1 MCSAK
6 RKYFWRAISS
16 REKPVGGLANIK
28 KLFGGKMIIYP
39 AIDLRGG
46 KVVRL
51 KEGDPARMT
60 WYSDD
65 AAETARRW
73 LTMGAKWLHVVN
85 LDGAFGEGDGANQ
98 QALLSILNVSN
109 EFGADVQFGGGLRSL
124 DAVTQALSL
133 GVSRIVL
140 GTIAV
145 EHSNVV
151 ASALKKFGAEK
162 IAVGIDAR
170 DGMVRV
176 RGWQSDGGISAQDLA
191 LHMRILGLGTVIFTD
206 VSRDGMGYGL
216 NISATRALADVSGLD
231 VIASGGV
238 HTLDDV
244 LAAKEAGLSGVIIG
258 RALYEGT
265 ISTDCFRQSE

>member
-1 MCSAK
+1 MS
-6 RKYFWRAISS
+6 F
-16 REKPVGGLANIK
+16 
-28 KLFGGKMIIYP
+28 IIYP
-39 AIDLRGG
+39 AVDLRSG

-60 WYSDD
+60 AYSDD
-65 AAETARRW
+65 PAETAKRW
-73 LTMGAKWLHVVN
+73 LTMGAKWLHVIN

-98 QALLSILNVSN
+98 QALFSILKVTN

-124 DAVTQALSL
+124 DSMSQALNF

-140 GTIAV
+140 GTTAV
-145 EHSNVV
+145 EQPDVV
-151 ASALKKFGAEK
+151 TNALKKFGVEK

-170 DGMVRV
+170 DGVVRV
-176 RGWQSDGGISAQDLA
+176 RGWQSDGGVSAQDLA
-191 LHMRILGLGTVIFTD
+191 LQMRMLGLRTIIFTD
-206 VSRDGMGYGL
+206 VSRDGMGHGL
-216 NISATRALADVSGLD
+216 NISATRELADVSGMD

-244 LAAKEAGLSGVIIG
+244 MAARDANLSGVIIG

-265 ISTDCFRQSE
+265 IDLKSALEYADKSKN